1 MRRTYLFIYVAVI
14 AVMGA
19 LVACYENIITDETY
33 NTDENKSI
41 TVEGNLNLPSEDVSL
56 YNDCNILSI
65 TDIANIDNG
74 TFEVAAYSNNQAQT
88 FFVQNNDE
96 IYLMSRAPISNGEH
110 IDFSVQSTAIAMVTM
125 HPLFSPV
132 GREDYAKLTNL
143 ITGSPK
149 YQAFYDEVAKS
160 ISNKCHLYDETNN
173 DMLIAFSNLME
184 ELCGESEDSEGSGE
198 YNDSLDN
205 IEGSTTR
212 SIDTRAIYQH
222 SQINPTYIDAQI
234 NGRTLSLRTVWA
246 TPSYYGTVS
255 QPNGQVVNK
264 VIPSRSDF
272 GIMDLAFNR
281 TTRGEPMEYDF
292 HDEGSYRFNFSRV
305 NAEATLDFYMRIAGS
320 ILSTLGLTI
329 DGNDDAIVEA
339 AKYISNAIT
348 AAGSGVSDA
357 EMTALDWLGIAYDA
371 AINQISTTGKLG
383 SRTFSQTF
391 INYSKALASSFN
403 WYNKIKGAANLGL
416 RLAYAFDAPE
426 TINFCLCYYDNEVT
440 TCTEASLYKADGDE
454 QTGYANQRLLLP
466 ITVYVQTLGDDG
478 MYYESSSYHRI
489 KFEVVS
495 GGGEVEFDL
504 VSADN
509 NNQASTYWTLGESG
523 EQKVKATVVDII
535 TDKEIS
541 DPVYFTADLNSAEIT
556 IRLDWSKHSCN
567 TDIDL
572 HVIDPYEEEIAYYNM
587 TSASGG
593 YLDRDDTVGPGPEHI
608 RWSNAPVG
616 TYKIYVHYYPNGAED
631 RSITSY
637 KVSVNADGVTYQPKT
652 GSIAYDQFIPVG
664 KFTIGESST
673 TRSIPSV
680 TLDDTA
686 PVEKKIF
693 PKK

>member
-1 MRRTYLFIYVAVI
+1 MIMKRKYFFIIVTIITA
-14 AVMGA
+14 MGM
-19 LVACYENIITDETY
+19 LVACHENIIMDET
-33 NTDENKSI
+33 DDIIENELT
-41 TVEGNLNLPSEDVSL
+41 TVKGILNLPSGDNSM
-56 YNDCNILSI
+56 YDDCNILSI
-65 TDIANIDNG
+65 DGIANIDDG
-74 TFEVAAYSNNQAQT
+74 KFEIKAYFNNKVQT
-88 FFVQNNDE
+88 FIVEDNNE
-96 IYLMSRAPISNGEH
+96 IYLMSRTPISNGQS
-110 IDFSVQSTAIAMVTM
+110 IDLSVQSTAIAMVTM

-132 GREDYAKLTNL
+132 GREDYAALTNL

-160 ISNKCHLYDETNN
+160 ISDKRHLYDESNE

-184 ELCGESEDSEGSGE
+184 ELCGESENNGNYD
-198 YNDSLDN
+198 DILDD
-205 IEGSTTR
+205 IENTGTR
-212 SIDTRAIYQH
+212 SINTRAVYQH

-234 NGRTLSLRTVWA
+234 NGKTLSLRTVWA

-255 QPNGQVVNK
+255 QPNGQVVNR

-281 TTRGEPMEYDF
+281 TTRGEPMEYNF
-292 HDEGSYRFNFSRV
+292 SDEGNYKFNFSRV
-305 NAEATLDFYMRIAGS
+305 NAEATLDFYIRIAGS
-320 ILSTLGLTI
+320 ILSTLGLSI
-329 DGNDDAIVEA
+329 NGSDDAIVES

-348 AAGSGVSDA
+348 AAGSGVSDGD
-357 EMTALDWLGIAYDA
+357 MSALDWLGIAYDA

-383 SRTFSQTF
+383 SHTFSQIS
-391 INYSKALASSFN
+391 INFCKVLVSSFN

-440 TCTEASLYKADGDE
+440 TCTEASLYKISGDE
-454 QTGYANQRLLLP
+454 QIGYANQKLLLP
-466 ITVYVQTLGDDG
+466 LTVYVQTIDDDG
-478 MYYESSSYHRI
+478 VYYESSSYHRI
-489 KFEVVS
+489 KFEVIS
-495 GGGEVEFDL
+495 GDGEVEFDL

-509 NNQASTYWTLGESG
+509 NNQASTYWTLGENG

-541 DPVYFTADLNSAEIT
+541 DPVYFTADLDSAEIT

-572 HVIDPYEEEIAYYNM
+572 HVVDPYGEEIAFYNM
-587 TSASGG
+587 TSSSGG
-593 YLDRDDTVGPGPEHI
+593 YLDRDDVVGPGPEHI

-616 TYKIYVHYYPNGAED
+616 TYKIYVHYYPNEAED
-631 RSITSY
+631 RSVTSY
-637 KVSVNADGVTYQPKT
+637 KVSVNADGVIYQPKT

-664 KFTIGESST
+664 QFTIGESST
-673 TRSIPSV
+673 ARSISTK
-680 TLDDTA
+680 TLNDTA
-686 PVEKKIF
+686 PVNKKTF

>member
-1 MRRTYLFIYVAVI
+1 MIMKKAYIFIVTAII
-14 AVMGA
+14 AVMGT
-19 LVACYENIITDETY
+19 LVACHENIIDET
-33 NTDENKSI
+33 NGAVENKLI
-41 TVEGNLNLPSEDVSL
+41 TVEGSLNLPLEASSL

-65 TDIANIDNG
+65 GGVANVDNG
-74 TFEVAAYSNNQAQT
+74 KFEIGAYFNDKVQT
-88 FFVQNNDE
+88 FIVENNNE
-96 IYLMSRAPISNGEH
+96 VYLMSRTPVLNGQS
-110 IDFSVQSTAIAMVTM
+110 IDLSIQSTAIAMVTM

-132 GREDYAKLTNL
+132 GREDYATLTNL
-143 ITGSPK
+143 IVGSPK
-149 YQAFYDEVAKS
+149 YQEFYDEVAKT
-160 ISNKCHLYDETNN
+160 ISNKRHLYDESNE

-184 ELCGESEDSEGSGE
+184 ELCGETEDNGN
-198 YNDSLDN
+198 YDDSLDE
-205 IEGSTTR
+205 IENTETR
-212 SIDTRAIYQH
+212 SINTRAVYQH

-234 NGRTLSLRTVWA
+234 NGNTLSLRTVWV

-255 QPNGQVVNK
+255 QPNGRVVNR

-281 TTRGEPMEYDF
+281 TTRGEPMEYNF
-292 HDEGSYRFNFSRV
+292 SDEGSYRFNFSRV

-320 ILSTLGLTI
+320 ILSTLGLSI
-329 DGNDDAIVEA
+329 DGSDDAIVEA

-357 EMTALDWLGIAYDA
+357 DMSALDWLGIAYDA

-383 SRTFSQTF
+383 SHTFSQTF
-391 INYSKALASSFN
+391 INFSKVLASSFN

-426 TINFCLCYYDNEVT
+426 TIDFCLCYYENEVT
-440 TCTEASLYKADGDE
+440 TCTEASLYKVDGDG
-454 QTGYANQRLLLP
+454 QIGYANQKLLLP
-466 ITVYVQTLGDDG
+466 LTVYVQTIGDDG

-489 KFEVVS
+489 KFEVIS

-509 NNQASTYWTLGESG
+509 SNQASTYWKLGEEG

-541 DPVYFTADLNSAEIT
+541 EPVYFTAELSSAEIT

-572 HVIDPYEEEIAYYNM
+572 HVIDPTGERICWYHKSSN
-587 TSASGG
+587 SGG
-593 YLDRDDTVGPGPEHI
+593 WLDRDDTVGPGPEHI

-616 TYKIYVHYYPNGAED
+616 TYKIYVHYYPNEAED
-631 RSITSY
+631 RSVTSY
-637 KVSVNADGVTYQPKT
+637 KVSVNADGVTYRPKI
-652 GSIAYDQFIPVG
+652 GSIAYDQMVPIG
-664 KFTIGESST
+664 QFTIGEPSSS
-673 TRSIPSV
+673 RSISNGE
-680 TLDDTA
+680 LDDTT
-686 PVEKKIF
+686 PVDKINL
-693 PKK
+693 PKKK

>member
-1 MRRTYLFIYVAVI
+1 MKRTYIFIITAII
-14 AVMGA
+14 AAMGA
-19 LVACYENIITDETY
+19 LVACHENIINETDGTV
-33 NTDENKSI
+33 ENKLV
-41 TVEGNLNLPSEDVSL
+41 TVGGTLNLPLEDTSL

-65 TDIANIDNG
+65 DGVANIDDG
-74 TFEVAAYSNNQAQT
+74 KFEIGAYFNDKVQT
-88 FFVQNNDE
+88 FIVENNNE
-96 IYLMSRAPISNGEH
+96 VYLMSRTPIINGQS
-110 IDFSVQSTAIAMVTM
+110 IDLSIQSTAIAMVTM

-132 GREDYAKLTNL
+132 GREDYATLTNL
-143 ITGSPK
+143 IIESPK
-149 YQAFYDEVAKS
+149 YQEFYDEVAKS
-160 ISNKCHLYDETNN
+160 ISNKRHLYDESNE

-184 ELCGESEDSEGSGE
+184 ELCGETEDNGN
-198 YNDSLDN
+198 YDDSLDE
-205 IEGSTTR
+205 IENVGTR
-212 SIDTRAIYQH
+212 SINTRAVYQH

-234 NGRTLSLRTVWA
+234 NGNTLSLRTVWV

-255 QPNGQVVNK
+255 QPNGQVVNR

-281 TTRGEPMEYDF
+281 TTRGEPMEYNF
-292 HDEGSYRFNFSRV
+292 SDEGSYRFNFSRV

-320 ILSTLGLTI
+320 ILSTLGLSI
-329 DGNDDAIVEA
+329 DGSDDAIVEA

-357 EMTALDWLGIAYDA
+357 DMSALDWLGIAYDA

-383 SRTFSQTF
+383 SHTFSQTF
-391 INYSKALASSFN
+391 INFSKVLASSFN

-440 TCTEASLYKADGDE
+440 TCTEASLYKVDGDE
-454 QTGYANQRLLLP
+454 QIGYANQRLLLP
-466 ITVYVQTLGDDG
+466 LTVYVQTIGDDG

-489 KFEVVS
+489 KFEVIS
-495 GGGEVEFDL
+495 GGGEVEFDMI
-504 VSADN
+504 SADN
-509 NNQASTYWTLGESG
+509 NNQASTYWTLGEEG

-572 HVIDPYEEEIAYYNM
+572 HVVDPNGERICWYQM
-587 TSASGG
+587 TSSSGG

-608 RWSNAPVG
+608 RWSSAPVG
-616 TYKIYVHYYPNGAED
+616 TYKIYVHYYPNEAED
-631 RSITSY
+631 RSVTSY

-652 GSIAYDQFIPVG
+652 GSIAYDQMVPIG
-664 KFTIGESST
+664 QFTIGESST
-673 TRSIPSV
+673 TRSISNNE
-680 TLDDTA
+680 LDETT
-686 PVEKKIF
+686 PINKINL
-693 PKK
+693 PKKK

>member
-1 MRRTYLFIYVAVI
+1 MKKAYIFIITAII
-14 AVMGA
+14 AAMGA
-19 LVACYENIITDETY
+19 LVACHENIIDETDG
-33 NTDENKSI
+33 TVENKLI
-41 TVEGNLNLPSEDVSL
+41 TVEGSLNLPFEDTSL
-56 YNDCNILSI
+56 YNDCNVLSI
-65 TDIANIDNG
+65 DGIANIDDG
-74 TFEVAAYSNNQAQT
+74 KFEIGAYFNDKVQT
-88 FFVQNNDE
+88 FIVENNNE
-96 IYLMSRAPISNGEH
+96 VYLMSRTPIINGQS
-110 IDFSVQSTAIAMVTM
+110 IDLSIQSTAIAMVTM

-132 GREDYAKLTNL
+132 GREDYATLTNL
-143 ITGSPK
+143 IIGSPK
-149 YQAFYDEVAKS
+149 YQDFYDEVAKS
-160 ISNKCHLYDETNN
+160 ISNKRHLYDESNE

-184 ELCGESEDSEGSGE
+184 ELCGETEDNGN
-198 YNDSLDN
+198 YDDSLDE
-205 IEGSTTR
+205 IENAGTR
-212 SIDTRAIYQH
+212 SINTRAVYQH

-234 NGRTLSLRTVWA
+234 NGNTLSLRTVWV

-255 QPNGQVVNK
+255 QPNGQVVNR

-281 TTRGEPMEYDF
+281 TTRGEPMEYNF
-292 HDEGSYRFNFSRV
+292 SDEGSYRFNFSRV

-320 ILSTLGLTI
+320 ILSTLGLSI
-329 DGNDDAIVEA
+329 DGSDAAIVEA

-348 AAGSGVSDA
+348 AAGAGVSDA
-357 EMTALDWLGIAYDA
+357 DMSALDWLGIAYDA

-383 SRTFSQTF
+383 SHTFSQTF
-391 INYSKALASSFN
+391 INFSKVLASSFN

-426 TINFCLCYYDNEVT
+426 TINFCLCFYDNEVT
-440 TCTEASLYKADGDE
+440 TCTEASLYKVDGDE
-454 QTGYANQRLLLP
+454 QIGYSNQKLLLP
-466 ITVYVQTLGDDG
+466 LTVYVQTIGDDG

-489 KFEVVS
+489 KFEVIS

-509 NNQASTYWTLGESG
+509 NNQASTYWTLGKEG

-541 DPVYFTADLNSAEIT
+541 EPVYFTADLNSAEIT

-572 HVIDPYEEEIAYYNM
+572 HVFDPFGEEIAYYNM
-587 TSASGG
+587 TSSSGG
-593 YLDRDDTVGPGPEHI
+593 YLDRDDVVGPGPEHV
-608 RWSNAPVG
+608 RWTSAPAG
-616 TYKIYVHYYPNGAED
+616 EYKIYVHYFPNEAED
-631 RSITSY
+631 RSVTSY

-652 GSIAYDQFIPVG
+652 GSIAYDQMVPVG

-673 TRSIPSV
+673 TRSISTK

-686 PVEKKIF
+686 PIDKKIF
-693 PKK
+693 PKKK

>member
-1 MRRTYLFIYVAVI
+1 MKRTYIFIITAIIV
-14 AVMGA
+14 VMGA
-19 LVACYENIITDETY
+19 LVACHENIINETDGTV
-33 NTDENKSI
+33 ENKLV
-41 TVEGNLNLPSEDVSL
+41 TVGGTLNLPLEDTSL

-65 TDIANIDNG
+65 DGVANIDDG
-74 TFEVAAYSNNQAQT
+74 KFEIGAYFNDKVQT
-88 FFVQNNDE
+88 FIVENNNE
-96 IYLMSRAPISNGEH
+96 VYLMSRTPIINGQS
-110 IDFSVQSTAIAMVTM
+110 IDLSIQSTAIAMVTM

-132 GREDYAKLTNL
+132 GREDYATLTNL
-143 ITGSPK
+143 IIESPK
-149 YQAFYDEVAKS
+149 YQEFYDEVAKS
-160 ISNKCHLYDETNN
+160 ISNKRHLYDESNE

-184 ELCGESEDSEGSGE
+184 ELCGETEDNGN
-198 YNDSLDN
+198 YDDSLDE
-205 IEGSTTR
+205 IENVGTR
-212 SIDTRAIYQH
+212 SINTRAVYQH
-222 SQINPTYIDAQI
+222 SQINPTYIYAQI
-234 NGRTLSLRTVWA
+234 NGNTLSLRTVWV

-255 QPNGQVVNK
+255 QPNGQVVNR

-281 TTRGEPMEYDF
+281 TTRGEPMEYNF
-292 HDEGSYRFNFSRV
+292 SDEGSYRFNFSRV

-320 ILSTLGLTI
+320 ILSTLGLSI
-329 DGNDDAIVEA
+329 DGSDDAIVEA

-357 EMTALDWLGIAYDA
+357 DMSALDWLGIAYDA

-383 SRTFSQTF
+383 SHTFSQTF
-391 INYSKALASSFN
+391 INFSKVLASSFN

-440 TCTEASLYKADGDE
+440 TCTEASLYKVDGDE
-454 QTGYANQRLLLP
+454 QIGYANQRLLLP
-466 ITVYVQTLGDDG
+466 LTVYVQTIGDDG

-489 KFEVVS
+489 KFEVIS
-495 GGGEVEFDL
+495 GGGEVEFDMI
-504 VSADN
+504 SADN
-509 NNQASTYWTLGESG
+509 NNQASTYWTLGEEG

-572 HVIDPYEEEIAYYNM
+572 HVVDPNGERICWYQM
-587 TSASGG
+587 TSSSGG

-608 RWSNAPVG
+608 RWSSAPVG
-616 TYKIYVHYYPNGAED
+616 TYKIYVHYYPNEAED
-631 RSITSY
+631 RSVTSY

-652 GSIAYDQFIPVG
+652 GSIAYDQMVPIG
-664 KFTIGESST
+664 QFTIGESST
-673 TRSIPSV
+673 TRSISNNE
-680 TLDDTA
+680 LDETT
-686 PVEKKIF
+686 PINKINL
-693 PKK
+693 PKKK

>member
-1 MRRTYLFIYVAVI
+1 MKRTYIFIITAII
-14 AVMGA
+14 AAMGA
-19 LVACYENIITDETY
+19 LVACHENIINETDGTV
-33 NTDENKSI
+33 ENKLV
-41 TVEGNLNLPSEDVSL
+41 TVGGTLNLPLEDTSL

-65 TDIANIDNG
+65 DGVANIDDG
-74 TFEVAAYSNNQAQT
+74 KFEIGAYFNDKVQT
-88 FFVQNNDE
+88 FIVENNNE
-96 IYLMSRAPISNGEH
+96 VYLMSRTPIINGQS
-110 IDFSVQSTAIAMVTM
+110 IDLSIQSTAIAMVTM

-132 GREDYAKLTNL
+132 GREDYATLTNL
-143 ITGSPK
+143 IIESPK
-149 YQAFYDEVAKS
+149 YQGFYDEVAKS
-160 ISNKCHLYDETNN
+160 ISNKRHLYDESNE

-184 ELCGESEDSEGSGE
+184 ELCGETEDNGN
-198 YNDSLDN
+198 YDDSLDE
-205 IEGSTTR
+205 IENVGTR
-212 SIDTRAIYQH
+212 SINTRAVYQH

-234 NGRTLSLRTVWA
+234 NGNTLSLRTVWV

-255 QPNGQVVNK
+255 QPNGQVVNR

-281 TTRGEPMEYDF
+281 TTRGKPMEYNF
-292 HDEGSYRFNFSRV
+292 SDEGSYRFNFSRV

-320 ILSTLGLTI
+320 ILSTLGLSI
-329 DGNDDAIVEA
+329 DGSDDAIVEA

-357 EMTALDWLGIAYDA
+357 DMSALDWLGIAYDA

-383 SRTFSQTF
+383 SHTFSQTF
-391 INYSKALASSFN
+391 INFSKVLASSFN

-440 TCTEASLYKADGDE
+440 TCTEASLYKVDGDE
-454 QTGYANQRLLLP
+454 QIGYANQRLLLP
-466 ITVYVQTLGDDG
+466 LTVYVQTIGDDG

-489 KFEVVS
+489 KFEVIS
-495 GGGEVEFDL
+495 GGGEVEFDMI
-504 VSADN
+504 SADN
-509 NNQASTYWTLGESG
+509 NNQASTYWTLGEEG

-572 HVIDPYEEEIAYYNM
+572 HVVDPNGEQICWFQM
-587 TSASGG
+587 TSSSGG

-608 RWSNAPVG
+608 RWSSAPVG
-616 TYKIYVHYYPNGAED
+616 TYKIYVHYYPNEAED
-631 RSITSY
+631 RSVTSY

-652 GSIAYDQFIPVG
+652 GSIAYDQIVPIG
-664 KFTIGESST
+664 QFTIGESST
-673 TRSIPSV
+673 TRSISNNE
-680 TLDDTA
+680 LDETT
-686 PVEKKIF
+686 PINKINL
-693 PKK
+693 PKKK

>member
-1 MRRTYLFIYVAVI
+1 MKRTYIFIITAII
-14 AVMGA
+14 AAMGA
-19 LVACYENIITDETY
+19 LVACHENIINETDVTV
-33 NTDENKSI
+33 ENKLV
-41 TVEGNLNLPSEDVSL
+41 TVGGTLNLPLEDTSL

-65 TDIANIDNG
+65 DGVANIDDG
-74 TFEVAAYSNNQAQT
+74 KFEIGAYFNDKVQT
-88 FFVQNNDE
+88 FIVENNNE
-96 IYLMSRAPISNGEH
+96 VYLMSRTPIINGQS
-110 IDFSVQSTAIAMVTM
+110 IDLSIQSTAIAMVTM

-132 GREDYAKLTNL
+132 GREDYATLTNL
-143 ITGSPK
+143 IIESPK
-149 YQAFYDEVAKS
+149 YQEFYDEVAKS
-160 ISNKCHLYDETNN
+160 ISNKRHLYDESNE

-184 ELCGESEDSEGSGE
+184 ELCGETEDNGN
-198 YNDSLDN
+198 YDDSLDE
-205 IEGSTTR
+205 IENVGTR
-212 SIDTRAIYQH
+212 SINTRAVYQH

-234 NGRTLSLRTVWA
+234 NGNTLSLRTVWV

-255 QPNGQVVNK
+255 QPNGQVVNR

-281 TTRGEPMEYDF
+281 TTRGEPMEYNF
-292 HDEGSYRFNFSRV
+292 SDEGSYRFNFSRV
-305 NAEATLDFYMRIAGS
+305 NAVATLDFYMRIAGS
-320 ILSTLGLTI
+320 ILSTLGLSI
-329 DGNDDAIVEA
+329 DGSDDAIVEA

-357 EMTALDWLGIAYDA
+357 DMSALDWLGIAYDA

-383 SRTFSQTF
+383 SHTFSQTF
-391 INYSKALASSFN
+391 INFSKVLASSFN

-440 TCTEASLYKADGDE
+440 TCTEASLYKVDGDE
-454 QTGYANQRLLLP
+454 QIGYANQRLLLP
-466 ITVYVQTLGDDG
+466 LTVYVQTIGDDG

-489 KFEVVS
+489 KFEVIS
-495 GGGEVEFDL
+495 GGGEVEFDMI
-504 VSADN
+504 SADN
-509 NNQASTYWTLGESG
+509 NNQASTYWTLGEEG

-572 HVIDPYEEEIAYYNM
+572 HVVDPNGERICWYQM
-587 TSASGG
+587 TSSSGG

-608 RWSNAPVG
+608 RWSSAPVG
-616 TYKIYVHYYPNGAED
+616 TYKIYVHYYPNEAED
-631 RSITSY
+631 RSVTSY

-652 GSIAYDQFIPVG
+652 GSIAYDQMVPIG
-664 KFTIGESST
+664 QFTIGESST
-673 TRSIPSV
+673 TRSISNNE
-680 TLDDTA
+680 LDETT
-686 PVEKKIF
+686 PINKINL
-693 PKK
+693 PKKK

>member
-1 MRRTYLFIYVAVI
+1 
-14 AVMGA
+14 MGA
-19 LVACYENIITDETY
+19 LVACHENIINETDGTV
-33 NTDENKSI
+33 ENKLV
-41 TVEGNLNLPSEDVSL
+41 TVGGTLNLPLEDTSL

-65 TDIANIDNG
+65 DGVANIDDG
-74 TFEVAAYSNNQAQT
+74 KFEIGAYFNDKVQT
-88 FFVQNNDE
+88 FIVENNNE
-96 IYLMSRAPISNGEH
+96 VYLMSRTPIINGQS
-110 IDFSVQSTAIAMVTM
+110 IDLSIQSTAIAMVTM

-132 GREDYAKLTNL
+132 GREDYATLTNL
-143 ITGSPK
+143 IIESPK
-149 YQAFYDEVAKS
+149 YQEFYDEVAKS
-160 ISNKCHLYDETNN
+160 ISNKRHLYDESNE

-184 ELCGESEDSEGSGE
+184 ELCGETEDNGN
-198 YNDSLDN
+198 YDDSLDE
-205 IEGSTTR
+205 IENVGTR
-212 SIDTRAIYQH
+212 SINTRAVYQH

-234 NGRTLSLRTVWA
+234 NGNTLSLRTVWV

-255 QPNGQVVNK
+255 QPNGQVVNR

-281 TTRGEPMEYDF
+281 TTRGEPMKYNF
-292 HDEGSYRFNFSRV
+292 SDEGSYRFNFSRV

-320 ILSTLGLTI
+320 ILSTLGLSI
-329 DGNDDAIVEA
+329 DGSDDAIVEA

-357 EMTALDWLGIAYDA
+357 DMSALDWLGIAYDA

-383 SRTFSQTF
+383 SHTFSQTF
-391 INYSKALASSFN
+391 INFSKVLASSFN

-440 TCTEASLYKADGDE
+440 TCTEASLYKVDGDE
-454 QTGYANQRLLLP
+454 QIGYANQRLLLP
-466 ITVYVQTLGDDG
+466 LTVYVQTIGDDG

-489 KFEVVS
+489 KFEVIS
-495 GGGEVEFDL
+495 GGGEVEFDMI
-504 VSADN
+504 SADN
-509 NNQASTYWTLGESG
+509 NNQASTYWTLGEEG

-572 HVIDPYEEEIAYYNM
+572 HVVDPNGERICWYQM
-587 TSASGG
+587 TSSSGG

-608 RWSNAPVG
+608 RWSSAPVG
-616 TYKIYVHYYPNGAED
+616 TYKIYVHYYPNEAED
-631 RSITSY
+631 RSVTSY

-652 GSIAYDQFIPVG
+652 GSIAYDQMVPIG
-664 KFTIGESST
+664 QFTIGESST
-673 TRSIPSV
+673 TRSISNNE
-680 TLDDTA
+680 LDETT
-686 PVEKKIF
+686 PINKINL
-693 PKK
+693 PKKK